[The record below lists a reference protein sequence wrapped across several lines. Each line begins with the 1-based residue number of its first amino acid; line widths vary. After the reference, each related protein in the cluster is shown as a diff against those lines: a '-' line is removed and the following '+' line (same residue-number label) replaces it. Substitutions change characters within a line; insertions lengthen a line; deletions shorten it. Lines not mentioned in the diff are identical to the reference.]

1 MGSES
6 LESMAAI
13 RDRLEHRRDEL
24 RRELAER
31 KQNLIA
37 ATASE
42 AEEGTLSTHQADEAT
57 DLMVAETSLGD
68 IHTLEAELAE
78 LDTALERINQG
89 TYGRCVKCGQPID
102 QARLATLPT
111 ASRCLA
117 CEARYEQTVD
127 DQTV

>member
-6 LESMAAI
+6 LEFMAAS
-13 RDRLEHRRDEL
+13 RDRLEHRREEL
-24 RRELAER
+24 RQELADI
-31 KQNLIA
+31 KQDLIA
-37 ATASE
+37 ATTSE

-78 LDTALERINQG
+78 IDTALERINRG
-89 TYGRCVKCGQPID
+89 TYGRCAECGQPID
-102 QARLATLPT
+102 PARLAALPT

-117 CEARYEQTVD
+117 CEARYERTVD
-127 DQTV
+127 DQTA